1 MLQTNEGGEFR
12 VLIPHRQK
20 CGITHRISCRHTHQ
34 QNGSI
39 ERKYRHMFEVGLSL
53 LAHVSMPQSFW
64 AEAFQ
69 TA

>member
-12 VLIPHRQK
+12 VLIPHLQK

-39 ERKYRHMFEVGLSL
+39 ERKH
-53 LAHVSMPQSFW
+53 
-64 AEAFQ
+64 
-69 TA
+69 